1 MKRRNI
7 ARLFAVLLIMSLMLS
22 VLPLAVS
29 AQENELITTRSE
41 FEKALNSAKDG
52 DTILVGDIDFNLNST
67 GAVNTVE
74 RITIDKNITIKSGKT
89 DGNAVFTGASF
100 ILNGTKI
107 GGKSSS
113 FVFEGIVFDEGL
125 DTSTLTDE
133 DWQLSYD
140 SQGEEL
146 SPYPLKN
153 QYAIQCKGNA
163 SASFKNCEFKNYM
176 HTYGPAIRA
185 FYGDYTL
192 TPSLEAEHGDNVP
205 YKLELNLEGCS
216 FSSNASLYG
225 GGAVYVEAADKNVT
239 LNVKDCSFKENKS
252 GFVQNAV
259 GGGAVFVKNT
269 VATFE
274 GCVFEKND
282 ANYYYGG
289 ERFWADK
296 LCGGA
301 IGCDDGSSL
310 TVRNCKI
317 IGNKASFG
325 GGIGVLISNANI
337 EDCYISENKA
347 IPETESASGNL
358 GLCSERGLGGAIYL
372 NGATNV
378 TVSNT
383 EIRKNY
389 AENAMGAIYTDYAPS
404 LDYSTRS
411 VELLFCTIEG
421 NTCKMN
427 MSDYMGYGEDRWLW
441 YSWYTDF
448 FDISYLE
455 YYGNLVVDG
464 IYETH
469 LPKTEQPTEENGYN
483 YFGSTAPSEWYN
495 DEGHLVHAPT
505 VSTDFIKEKLGDKNY
520 YGTFTVGANNHDVT
534 FRFFADGE
542 WKHTVTVPSGVIPT
556 LPDLLKTG
564 YTLTSWTLGEEMNYD
579 QGSPL
584 VVGNETENVDI
595 YAVYT
600 PNIYKVTFDFGYN
613 QTEATQTFGEALSLP
628 EVIERTGY
636 TFVGW
641 FTLADGKGEKLTD
654 GANFMTAEN
663 VTYYAFYEPIV
674 VTPPSEFPTVP
685 VIIVSVVILLI
696 AGGAV
701 CFIILRRKKAQQAAK
716 EATEATAADV
726 TPVAPAEPRIV
737 KTRYTDEEIDRIIEG
752 TKEAQMLTDRELD
765 VFRELLKGKKQSEIS
780 YYLGIT
786 VNTVKDYAGR
796 VYAKFGVANKN
807 ALFEIIDSKL
817 SKKE

>member
-1 MKRRNI
+1 MKRKNMT
-7 ARLFAVLLIMSLMLS
+7 RLFTALLIVSLIFS
-22 VLPLAVS
+22 VLPMAVS
-29 AQENELITTRSE
+29 AQETKLITTRAE
-41 FEKALNSAKDG
+41 FEKALRDAKDG
-52 DTILVGDIDFNLNST
+52 DTLLVGDIDFELPYT

-74 RITIDKNITIKSGKT
+74 RITIDKSVTVKNGKT
-89 DGNAVFTGASF
+89 DGNAVFWGASF
-100 ILNGTKI
+100 ILSGTKI
-107 GGKSSS
+107 GGDRSS
-113 FVFEGIVFDEGL
+113 FVFEGIIFDERL
-125 DTSTLTDE
+125 DTGTLTDE
-133 DWQLSYD
+133 DWKLSYD
-140 SQGEEL
+140 SLGEEL

-153 QYAIQCKGNA
+153 QYAVECNGNGV
-163 SASFKNCEFKNYM
+163 ASFKNCEFKNYM

-192 TPSLEAEHGDNVP
+192 TPSIEAEHGDNVP
-205 YKLELNLEGCS
+205 YRLELNLEGCS

-225 GGAVYVEAADKNVT
+225 GGAVYVEATGKNVT

-259 GGGAVFVKNT
+259 GGGAVYMKNT

-296 LCGGA
+296 LSGGA
-301 IGCDDGSSL
+301 IGCDDDSSL
-310 TVRNCKI
+310 TVRNCMI

-325 GGIGVLISNANI
+325 GAIGILISSADI
-337 EDCYISENKA
+337 EDCYINENKA

-358 GLCSERGLGGAIYL
+358 GLCSEQGLGGAIYL

-378 TVSNT
+378 TISNT

-389 AENAMGAIYTDYAPS
+389 AENAMGAIYTDYNPS

-455 YYGNLVVDG
+455 YYGNLVVDC

-495 DEGHLVHAPT
+495 EEGRLVRAST
-505 VSTDFIKEKLGDKNY
+505 VPTDFIKEKLGDRNY
-520 YGTFTVGANNHDVT
+520 YGIFTVGANNYDVT
-534 FRFFADGE
+534 FRFLADGE
-542 WKHTVTVPSGVIPT
+542 CKLTVTIPSGVIPT
-556 LPDLLKTG
+556 LPELLKSG
-564 YTLTSWTLGEEMNYD
+564 YTLTSWTLGEETNYD
-579 QGSPL
+579 PGSPL

-600 PNIYKVTFDFGYN
+600 PNTYKITFDFGYN
-613 QTEATQTFGEALSLP
+613 KTEAEQTFGEALSLP
-628 EVIERTGY
+628 EVIERAGY

-641 FTLADGKGEKLTD
+641 FTLANGEGEQLTD
-654 GANFMTAEN
+654 GASFMTDEN
-663 VTYYAFYEPIV
+663 VTYYAFYEPIA
-674 VTPPSEFPTVP
+674 VTLPSEFPTAF
-685 VIIVSVVILLI
+685 VIVISAVLLLMS
-696 AGGAV
+696 GGAV
-701 CFIILRRKKAQQAAK
+701 WFFIYNKKKKAEAEAQAAQMAANS
-716 EATEATAADV
+716 EAAA
-726 TPVAPAEPRIV
+726 EQKIV
-737 KTRYTDEEIDRIIEG
+737 KTRYTDEEIEKIVAATAE
-752 TKEAQMLTDRELD
+752 THLLTNRELE
-765 VFRELLKGKKQSEIS
+765 VFCELLKGKKQSEIG
-780 YYLGIT
+780 YYLGISIS
-786 VNTVKDYAGR
+786 TVKDNAGR
-796 VYAKFGVANKN
+796 IYGKLGVANKDE
-807 ALFEIIDSKL
+807 LFIKIDSKL
-817 SKKE
+817 RKS